1 MFVTVCETETSASPE
16 TNVSSSVKKSNE
28 VSPPVCSKMIC
39 TPWRLKTS
47 RVEFSVAPKVEAK
60 EPKKVALAYQ

>member
-1 MFVTVCETETSASPE
+1 MKGDVNCI
-16 TNVSSSVKKSNE
+16 NIYK
-28 VSPPVCSKMIC
+28 
-39 TPWRLKTS
+39 RLKTS